1 LLRYGQL
8 NEFDKSMVKLLKKD
22 GLLSQSAQNRW
33 LHQEDKLIIYTKGD
47 YVFIFNFNPERS
59 FDGYFIPVGL
69 KGTYKVVLTTD
80 DARFGGF
87 DRVDTNVRY
96 KTQVTP
102 DGWIGFKCYLP
113 NRCAIVLKRK

>member
-1 LLRYGQL
+1 MMDEMQIG
-8 NEFDKSMVKLLKKD
+8 FVAIV
-22 GLLSQSAQNRW
+22 GLLAFIAIW
-33 LHQEDKLIIYTKGD
+33 II
-47 YVFIFNFNPERS
+47 F
-59 FDGYFIPVGL
+59 YFIPVGL

-87 DRVDTNVRY
+87 DRVDTNARY